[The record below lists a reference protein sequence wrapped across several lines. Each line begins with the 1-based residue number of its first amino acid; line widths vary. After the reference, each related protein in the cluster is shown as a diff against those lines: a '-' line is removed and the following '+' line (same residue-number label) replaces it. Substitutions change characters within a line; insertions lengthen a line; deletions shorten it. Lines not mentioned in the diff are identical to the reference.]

1 MSQPEFKVYQGN
13 CHCGAFKF
21 ELTIPELKVVAVCG
35 CSICSKKGYL
45 WIDPAADQLKVIKG
59 EGILTSY
66 EFGTRTMSHKVSSA
80 YPMDHDESYKT
91 LY

>member
-21 ELTIPELKVVAVCG
+21 ELTISELTAIATCS

-45 WIDPAADQLKVIKG
+45 WIDRAAGQLKIIKG
-59 EGILTSY
+59 DGILSSY
-66 EFGTRTMSHKVSSA
+66 EFGTRTMSHKVSARYSTGNKE
-80 YPMDHDESYKT
+80 PYKP